1 MAAPPQQ
8 AEYTQE
14 VRFAVVMYGGVSL
27 AIYINGIAQE
37 LLRIVRST
45 SASRPDAQ
53 GNPNRTPVPATEL
66 TGTERVYRRLSCLL
80 SDPQLLKQ
88 FRKSLDA
95 PAPPANNGNAS
106 ATKTPD
112 IVEQRMAD
120 NIVNTRFVVDILSG
134 TSAGGINAIYLAKAL
149 ANDQN
154 LDELKSLWV
163 TEGDIALLLND
174 KKSVAGLHLT
184 NQQPPQSL
192 LNSRRMYFKLLNAFQ
207 GMEKSRKSAQ
217 DFVSPHVEE
226 LDLFITTTDLEGMLV
241 PLRLS
246 DTVVFERRHRN
257 VFHFKYATPEATGMD
272 RNDFLEGNDPFLAF
286 AARCTSSFPFAFEP
300 MRLSDVNEVL
310 DRFPEYGNKDARE
323 AMRKQWNAFFK
334 NYKNAFNGE
343 PVVVDNRSF
352 SDGGILDNKPFT
364 YATDTLMRREA
375 PLAVDRKLIYIEP
388 SPEHPED
395 EPPRTDR
402 YQALENVK
410 AALLDLPSYETIRED
425 LQRVIDRNELIK
437 RVQRI
442 TTAIERDF
450 DKTAENNPDYK
461 RPDMKAHE
469 WAQLDLSGMVEKF
482 SIYYIPYRRLRISS
496 TTDELAKLVARFLDL
511 NAESA
516 QFTAVRHL
524 IHAWR
529 EETYPDYHLK
539 GDRTPIRRSKTANQF
554 LIDYDFKYWLRRIT
568 FIRNKIDQ
576 FYGLIR
582 LPARADGHGVDETQ
596 ISAADK
602 AILERLRKLRYHGF
616 NYAELPLERKR
627 QIQKVL
633 RYLKCEF
640 NEIYKNLR
648 VAGRLIQSR
657 PHEQSEDFD
666 HKKFAAAIKSIRE
679 LLKPEDIEHLLGLP
693 PREPVPKA
701 DGQTSIVTQQEFSQ
715 LDDSELT
722 RRAKKLLFKPKEG
735 GQSESRDDRPDVV
748 PTELGQKF
756 IEAGEALADMFEKH
770 VVSEAWERGQ
780 RLLTSDKR
788 LEEEGLT
795 RPEPAP
801 RCKDLFADSPDIA
814 SVREYLWRYFSQFD
828 DYDQISF
835 PILFGNEVG
844 ETDVVDLVRISPEDA
859 TSLINERAERYKPN
873 GRTKLAGAALHHF
886 GAFLDQVWRQN
897 DILWGRLDGS
907 ERLITALLPEPED
920 KKVRAQLIAE
930 AHGAILLEEL
940 TEKSDDA
947 LRGLIIEGMVRMSAG
962 MPVKAAVDQV
972 LQPLQDEKL
981 KDRLTSVLQSGLT
994 DEKLLDFI
1002 RGSYEVR
1009 RQLEP
1014 KLMLRSIARS
1024 TQVIGKMFEDMADQ
1038 HQLEGKRL
1046 AWIARLGQFFWGLV
1060 EVAVPGSTMHLL
1072 FRHWIKI
1079 LYAFEVFLI
1088 VSSILVGAAAEVTNF
1103 GWTIFALTAA
1113 LNLIV
1118 LLLGDYIAGKGKWL
1132 RLTFLT
1138 GLAALLFL
1146 TVLGFGE
1153 LAGWDWAETIRN
1165 RWIGGLKWLREF
1177 VRGASQP
1184 AP

>member
-1 MAAPPQQ
+1 MAALPQQ

-53 GNPNRTPVPATEL
+53 GNPNRTPVPAAEL

-88 FRKSLDA
+88 FRESLET
-95 PAPPANNGNAS
+95 APPLTTANANDPKS
-106 ATKTPD
+106 PD
-112 IVEQRMAD
+112 IVDQRTAD
-120 NIVNTRFVVDILSG
+120 NIVNTRFVVDVLSG

-149 ANDQN
+149 ANDQK
-154 LDELKSLWV
+154 LDELKTLWI

-174 KKSVAGLHLT
+174 KKSVAGLYLD

-207 GMEKSRKSAQ
+207 GMEKSRKSVKG
-217 DFVSPHVEE
+217 FVSPHVDE

-257 VFHFKYATPEATGMD
+257 VFHFKYATPEATGTQ

-300 MRLSDVNEVL
+300 MRLCDINEVL
-310 DRFPEYGNKDARE
+310 DRFPEYGNKTARTKMIE
-323 AMRKQWNAFFK
+323 QWQSFFK
-334 NYKNAFNGE
+334 NYKNPVNGQQ
-343 PVVVDNRSF
+343 VDVDTRSF
-352 SDGGILDNKPFT
+352 SDGGILDNKPFS
-364 YATDTLMRREA
+364 YATDTLMRRDA

-425 LQRVIDRNELIK
+425 LQRVIERNELIK

-442 TTAIERDF
+442 TTAVERDL
-450 DKTAENNPDYK
+450 DRANQERVHIPAGD
-461 RPDMKAHE
+461 
-469 WAQLDLSGMVEKF
+469 WAKLDLAGMVERF

-529 EETYPDYHLK
+529 DEIYPDYHPK
-539 GDRTPIRRSKTANQF
+539 GERDPNKTIKTANQF
-554 LIDYDFKYWLRRIT
+554 LIDYDFKYWLRRVT
-568 FIRNKIDQ
+568 FIRGKIDQ
-576 FYGLIR
+576 FYALIR
-582 LPARADGHGVDETQ
+582 LPAREDGNGVDETQ

-602 AILERLRKLRYHGF
+602 AILERLKLLKWHPLD
-616 NYAELPLERKR
+616 YANLTVERKR
-627 QIQKVL
+627 RIQQVL
-633 RYLKCEF
+633 VYLKCEF

-657 PHEQSEDFD
+657 PDENSDAD
-666 HKKFAAAIKSIRE
+666 HRQFAKAIESIKSI
-679 LLKPEDIEHLLGLP
+679 LKPRDLDHLLGLP
-693 PREPVPKA
+693 PREPNIHA
-701 DGQTSIVTQQEFSQ
+701 DDPSSIVTQQEFSQ
-715 LDDSELT
+715 LDDNELLK
-722 RRAKKLLFKPKEG
+722 RAKGLLFNQTG
-735 GQSESRDDRPDVV
+735 ESQWATERPDVI

-756 IEAGEALADMFEKH
+756 IEAGQALSAMFENH
-770 VVSEAWERGQ
+770 VVSEAWERG
-780 RLLTSDKR
+780 RGLLIADKI
-788 LEEEGLT
+788 LDDSGEK
-795 RPEPAP
+795 RPEPKD
-801 RCKDLFADSPDIA
+801 RCKEFVAESPDMA

-828 DYDQISF
+828 DYDQVSF
-835 PILFGNEVG
+835 PILFGNDVG
-844 ETDVVDLVRISPEDA
+844 ETDVVDLLRISPEDA

-873 GRTKLAGAALHHF
+873 GRTKLAGTVLHHF

-907 ERLITALLPEPED
+907 ERLITAMLPEPED
-920 KKVRAQLIAE
+920 KKVRAKLISE

-940 TEKSDDA
+940 TEKSDPA
-947 LRGLIIEGMVRMSAG
+947 LQSLVVEALVKMSAG
-962 MPVKAAVDQV
+962 MKVDTAVAQV
-972 LQPLQDEKL
+972 LKPLQDETL
-981 KDRLTSVLQSGLT
+981 KTRLASVLRSGL
-994 DEKLLDFI
+994 ENEGLLEFMKQ
-1002 RGSYEVR
+1002 SYEVNR
-1009 RQLEP
+1009 NLET
-1014 KLMLRSIARS
+1014 KMMLRAMSRS
-1024 TQVIGKMFEDMADQ
+1024 TQVIGKMFEDMADR
-1038 HQLEGKRL
+1038 HQMEGKRL
-1046 AWIARLGQFFWGLV
+1046 AWIARLGQLFWGLV
-1060 EVAVPGSTMHLL
+1060 EVAVPGSMLNLL
-1072 FRHWIKI
+1072 FYHWLKI
-1079 LYAFEVFLI
+1079 IYAFEVFLI
-1088 VSSILVGAAAEVTNF
+1088 VGSILVNASPDVTKF
-1103 GWTIFALTAA
+1103 GWTILALTIA
-1113 LNLIV
+1113 LHVTV
-1118 LLLGDYIAGKGKWL
+1118 LLLGDYIRGKNKLL
-1132 RLTFLT
+1132 RFALVVVV
-1138 GLAALLFL
+1138 AAVLFL
-1146 TVLGFGE
+1146 TTLGFGE
-1153 LAGWDWAETIRN
+1153 LAGWGWAHTIAN
-1165 RWIGGLKWLREF
+1165 TWNGIITWLRGL
-1177 VRGASQP
+1177 RP
-1184 AP
+1184 